1 MKDSDSKIVADGM
14 RRLRE
19 VKDYP
24 AVRKRMLA
32 DVACRYKEEKK
43 RASFWRRLWLEVK
56 VRREVRVA
64 LQKEFPP
71 SALYIATTTK

>member
-14 RRLRE
+14 RRLRV

-24 AVRKRMLA
+24 AVRKRLLA
-32 DVACRYKEEKK
+32 DVACRYDEEKK

-56 VRREVRVA
+56 IRREVRA
-64 LQKEFPP
+64 ELQKEFPRA
-71 SALYIATTTK
+71 ALYIVAATK